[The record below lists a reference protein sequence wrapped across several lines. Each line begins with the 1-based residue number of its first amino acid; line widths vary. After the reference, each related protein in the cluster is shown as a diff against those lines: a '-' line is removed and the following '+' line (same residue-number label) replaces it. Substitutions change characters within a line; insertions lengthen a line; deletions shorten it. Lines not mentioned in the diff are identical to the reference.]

1 VAAHVLAL
9 RRKEFLLWRPARTE
23 PPPSLVIG
31 RLQSGAPVTLA
42 GERSVELSQSA
53 HGADLWSVEARRCG
67 LEDGQVYHYWFEVTD
82 AHPARSARRIRVTDP
97 WATMVDWRLRA
108 PQPPGHEYSAADRY
122 PAAVVRY
129 RDGAL
134 EPCDP
139 GGETGEMS
147 APALSEL
154 PPNNRIVLYE
164 LPTAWAATGADGVY
178 QRGVGT
184 FRDVAAL
191 VDRDAA
197 GADFAGRGVTAEGRS
212 YLVDELG
219 INALELLPPADSA
232 YVRTWGYGT
241 TNFAAPDMELGYPLD
256 SSHPTPNRD
265 LRALVT
271 TLHRHGVRFFVDS
284 VTAFA
289 RDHPYLAVATDDF
302 FILDPATAD
311 PSDPDRYDSR
321 GGERRGFGSSLF
333 RYETHSV
340 GYDPL
345 TGTQRRLSPAS
356 ALVRSA
362 LVRWMQDF
370 AVDGIRMDSI
380 ENVFSWDFVG
390 AYRDLA
396 RSLFL
401 ERSGAPAGDREA
413 EARFLVVGEE
423 LTEPLALVTQHRLD
437 GLWHE
442 GFKRY
447 ARAAVLGRG
456 TEGLGF
462 VETVRRMID
471 CRACGYDD
479 LAQAVIYLTS
489 HDVEGFGNERLY
501 DYLQANG
508 VRDCEKRIKLAFA
521 CLLTAV
527 GIPQILAGDEF
538 ADQHDL
544 FDASGHVS
552 ETGGKQVD
560 PVNYSRLDDDWRSR
574 VKDHVGR
581 LVRLRTTADAL
592 AVNDVEV
599 LHADLDGKRVVVWRR
614 GRAGSDQ
621 QVVVVANFSDY
632 TTPSGPFAE
641 YVVPSWPPTPPGRRW
656 REVTQARDVPPEW
669 VGREPI
675 FPWEAKVYSTT

>member
-1 VAAHVLAL
+1 
-9 RRKEFLLWRPARTE
+9 
-23 PPPSLVIG
+23 
-31 RLQSGAPVTLA
+31 
-42 GERSVELSQSA
+42 
-53 HGADLWSVEARRCG
+53 
-67 LEDGQVYHYWFEVTD
+67 
-82 AHPARSARRIRVTDP
+82 
-97 WATMVDWRLRA
+97 
-108 PQPPGHEYSAADRY
+108 
-122 PAAVVRY
+122 
-129 RDGAL
+129 
-134 EPCDP
+134 
-139 GGETGEMS
+139 
-147 APALSEL
+147 
-154 PPNNRIVLYE
+154 
-164 LPTAWAATGADGVY
+164 
-178 QRGVGT
+178 
-184 FRDVAAL
+184 
-191 VDRDAA
+191 
-197 GADFAGRGVTAEGRS
+197 
-212 YLVDELG
+212 
-219 INALELLPPADSA
+219 
-232 YVRTWGYGT
+232 
-241 TNFAAPDMELGYPLD
+241 
-256 SSHPTPNRD
+256 
-265 LRALVT
+265 
-271 TLHRHGVRFFVDS
+271 
-284 VTAFA
+284 
-289 RDHPYLAVATDDF
+289 VATDDF

-321 GGERRGFGSSLF
+321 GGLRNGFGSSLF
-333 RYETHSV
+333 RYETYTE
-340 GYDPL
+340 GYDPV
-345 TGTQRRLSPAS
+345 TGEQRRLSAAS
-356 ALVRSA
+356 ALLRSA
-362 LVRWMQDF
+362 LVRWMHDF
-370 AVDGIRMDSI
+370 AVDGVRMDSI

-401 ERSGAPAGDREA
+401 ERCGARPGDAEA

-447 ARAAVLGRG
+447 VRAAVLGQDVD
-456 TEGLGF
+456 GLGF

-471 CRACGYDD
+471 CRACGYAD

-489 HDVEGFGNERLY
+489 HDVEGFRNERLY
-501 DYLQANG
+501 DFLRANG
-508 VRDCEKRIKLAFA
+508 VTDCEKRIKLAFA

-552 ETGGKQVD
+552 EAGGKQVD

-581 LVRLRTTADAL
+581 LVHLRTSAEAL

-599 LHADLDGKRVVVWRR
+599 LHVDLDGKRVVVWRR
-614 GRAGSDQ
+614 GRVGSGQ

-632 TTPSGPFAE
+632 TTPPGPFAE

-675 FPWEAKVYSTT
+675 FSWEAKVYAAV